1 MKSSDLLALGALVV
15 ILAGLLFT
23 AMHSTPRAHGAEP
36 LKTVLLVTWIVGGSP
51 PSSYQVDFNSLE
63 TCQFAM
69 QAIQAD
75 RLRMV
80 VGEAATAMPGGY
92 YPVVSAVCAVR

>member
-1 MKSSDLLALGALVV
+1 MKSADLLSLGALIV

-23 AMHSTPRAHGAEP
+23 AMHSTPRAHGAET
-36 LKTVLLVTWIVGGSP
+36 LKTVLLVTWIVGRRRVK
-51 PSSYQVDFNSLE
+51 VDFNSLK

-69 QAIQAD
+69 EAIQAD

-80 VGEAATAMPGGY
+80 LGEAATAMPGGS